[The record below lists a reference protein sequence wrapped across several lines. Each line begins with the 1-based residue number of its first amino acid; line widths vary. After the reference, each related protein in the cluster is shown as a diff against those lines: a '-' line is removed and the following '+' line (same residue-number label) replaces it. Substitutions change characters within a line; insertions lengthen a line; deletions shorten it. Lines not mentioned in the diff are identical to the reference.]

1 VSGSPYAI
9 PAIVLITVATVAI
22 GAFGYRISRSTSD
35 FLVASRTVSPRWNA
49 SAISGE
55 YLSAAS
61 FLGVAGLVM
70 MYGVDML
77 WYPVG
82 FTAGYLAMLL
92 YVAAPL
98 RRSGAYTLPD
108 FAEARLRSPALRTL
122 ATGFVVL
129 IGWLYLVPQLQ
140 GAGLTLSTVTGAP
153 SWLGAV
159 VVGGVVTLN
168 VAVGG
173 MRSITFVQ
181 AFQYWVKLTAI
192 AFPAMVLLAVWQARD
207 DGRGALTAHGP
218 PTFPRPTE
226 VRVEIATD
234 VVVERPVTV
243 AVEGAPTAWEPGPHR
258 VDAGSRLEFPAGA
271 EVPRV
276 ERGPGIDGDTWAAPL
291 SGLTGEHP
299 LFATYSL
306 ILATFLGTMGLPH
319 VLVRFYTN
327 PDGRAAR
334 TTTLVVLCMLG
345 LFYLFPTVYGALG
358 RVYAPHLLLTGTT
371 DAVVLVLPGAALG
384 GLPGQLLAGLVA
396 AGAFAAFLSTS
407 SGLLVS
413 VSGVLSTDVLGR
425 FSGGHGT
432 VRDFRRSA
440 MVAGVVP
447 LLLAL
452 QVGGLG
458 LSTVV
463 GLAFAVAASTF
474 CPLLVLGIWWRRLTA
489 VGAGAGL
496 LAGGT
501 LSGGAVLATVLGP
514 DLGGWPGELLAQPA
528 AWTVPTAFAVMVA
541 VSLATPRRVPADV
554 GRTML
559 QLHAPERLR
568 LPRSVPYA
576 SPPPGM

>member
-1 VSGSPYAI
+1 MSPFAV
-9 PAIVLITVATVAI
+9 PAIVFITVVTVVI
-22 GAFGYRISRSTSD
+22 GAFGYKISRNTSD
-35 FLVASRTVSPRWNA
+35 FLVASRTVSPRLNA

-61 FLGVAGLVM
+61 FLGVAGLIMVN
-70 MYGVDML
+70 GVDML

-108 FAEARLRSPALRTL
+108 FAEARLRSSGVRTL

-140 GAGLTLSTVTGAP
+140 GAGLTLTTVTGAP
-153 SWLGAV
+153 SWVGAV
-159 VVGGVVTLN
+159 VVGAVVTLN
-168 VAVGG
+168 TAVGG

-192 AFPAMVLLAVWQARD
+192 AFPAMVLLAVWFHRDGTPSPARQPLLD
-207 DGRGALTAHGP
+207 DGDRWL
-218 PTFPRPTE
+218 
-226 VRVEIATD
+226 
-234 VVVERPVTV
+234 
-243 AVEGAPTAWEPGPHR
+243 
-258 VDAGSRLEFPAGA
+258 
-271 EVPRV
+271 VP
-276 ERGPGIDGDTWAAPL
+276 
-291 SGLTGEHP
+291 LTGLGAHP
-299 LFATYSL
+299 LFTDYSL

-334 TTTLVVLCMLG
+334 TTTLVVLGLLG
-345 LFYLFPTVYGALG
+345 IFYLFPTVYGALG
-358 RVYAPHLLLTGTT
+358 RVYVPHLLRDGNA
-371 DAVVLVLPGAALG
+371 DAVVLVLPDAALG
-384 GLPGQLLAGLVA
+384 GLPGQLFGGLVA
-396 AGAFAAFLSTS
+396 AGAFAAFLAPAP
-407 SGLLVS
+407 GLLVS
-413 VSGVLSTDVLGR
+413 VSGVLSTDLFGR
-425 FSGGHGT
+425 WSGGHGS
-432 VRDFRRSA
+432 VRDFRRAA

-452 QVGGLG
+452 QAGSLG

-474 CPLLVLGIWWRRLTA
+474 CPLLVLGIWWRRLTP

-496 LAGGT
+496 LVGGG
-501 LSGGAVLATVLGP
+501 LSGIAVLITVLGP
-514 DLGGWPGELLAQPA
+514 PLSGWPGTLLAEPA
-528 AWTVPTAFAVMVA
+528 AWTVPISFAVMVLG
-541 VSLATPRRVPADV
+541 SLATQKQVPADV
-554 GRTML
+554 GRTMV

-568 LPRSVPYA
+568 LH
-576 SPPPGM
+576 G

>member
-1 VSGSPYAI
+1 MSPFAV
-9 PAIVLITVATVAI
+9 PAIVFITVVTVVI
-22 GAFGYRISRSTSD
+22 GAFGYKISRNTSD
-35 FLVASRTVSPRWNA
+35 FLVASRTVSPRLNA

-61 FLGVAGLVM
+61 FLGVAGLIMVN
-70 MYGVDML
+70 GVDML

-108 FAEARLRSPALRTL
+108 FAEARLRSTGVRAL

-140 GAGLTLSTVTGAP
+140 GAGLTLTTVTGAP
-153 SWLGAV
+153 SWVGAV
-159 VVGGVVTLN
+159 VVGAVVTLN
-168 VAVGG
+168 TAVGG

-192 AFPAMVLLAVWQARD
+192 AFPAMVLLAVWFHRD
-207 DGRGALTAHGP
+207 
-218 PTFPRPTE
+218 
-226 VRVEIATD
+226 
-234 VVVERPVTV
+234 
-243 AVEGAPTAWEPGPHR
+243 GAPSPAQQPLLE
-258 VDAGSRLEFPAGA
+258 DGSRWL
-271 EVPRV
+271 VP
-276 ERGPGIDGDTWAAPL
+276 
-291 SGLTGEHP
+291 LTGLGAHP
-299 LFATYSL
+299 LFTDYSL

-334 TTTLVVLCMLG
+334 TTTLVVLGLLG
-345 LFYLFPTVYGALG
+345 IFYLFPTVYGALG
-358 RVYAPHLLLTGTT
+358 RVYVPHLLQDGNA
-371 DAVVLVLPGAALG
+371 DAVVLVLPDAALG
-384 GLPGQLLAGLVA
+384 GLPGELLGGLVA
-396 AGAFAAFLSTS
+396 AGAFAAFLSTA

-413 VSGVLSTDVLGR
+413 VSGVLSTDLFGR
-425 FSGGHGT
+425 WSGSHGS
-432 VRDFRRSA
+432 VRDFRRAA

-452 QVGGLG
+452 QAGSLG

-474 CPLLVLGIWWRRLTA
+474 CPLLVLGIWWRRLTPA
-489 VGAGAGL
+489 GAGAGL
-496 LAGGT
+496 LVGGG
-501 LSGGAVLATVLGP
+501 LSGIAVLVTVLGP
-514 DLGGWPGELLAQPA
+514 PLSGWPGALLAEPA
-528 AWTVPTAFAVMVA
+528 AWTVPISFAVMVLG
-541 VSLATPRRVPADV
+541 SLATQKQVPADV
-554 GRTML
+554 GRTMV

-568 LPRSVPYA
+568 LHP
-576 SPPPGM
+576 

>member
-1 VSGSPYAI
+1 MSGSPFAV
-9 PAIVLITVATVAI
+9 PAIVLITVATLTI
-22 GAFGYRISRSTSD
+22 GAFGYRISRNTSD

-70 MYGVDML
+70 TYGVDML

-108 FAEARLRSPALRTL
+108 FAEARLRSPRLRGL

-153 SWLGAV
+153 AWLGAV
-159 VVGGVVTLN
+159 IVGGVVTTN

-192 AFPAMVLLAVWQARD
+192 ALPATVLLIVWQNRD
-207 DGRGALTAHGP
+207 DGSGALTADAP
-218 PTFPRPTE
+218 PTFSAPTE
-226 VRVEIATD
+226 VRVRTD
-234 VVVERPVTV
+234 TGVLVDQPVTV
-243 AVEGAPTAWEPGPHR
+243 TLDDAEVRWDPGRHL
-258 VDAGSRLEFPAGA
+258 VQAGTRIEFPAGA
-271 EVPRV
+271 AVPRV
-276 ERGPGIDGDTWAAPL
+276 DGERPTEGATWARPL
-291 SGLTGEHP
+291 SGLAGPHP

-327 PDGRAAR
+327 PDGGAAR
-334 TTTLVVLCMLG
+334 TTTLVVLGMLG
-345 LFYLFPTVYGALG
+345 VFYLFPTVYGALG
-358 RVYAPHLLLTGTT
+358 RVYAPQLLFTGAT

-384 GLPGQLLAGLVA
+384 GLAGQLLAGLVA

-425 FSGGHGT
+425 WSGGHGS

-440 MVAGVVP
+440 TLAGVVP
-447 LLLAL
+447 LVLAL
-452 QVGGLG
+452 QLG
-458 LSTVV
+458 TLELSTVV

-474 CPLLVLGIWWRRLTA
+474 CPLLVLGIWWRRLTP
-489 VGAGAGL
+489 VGAAAGL
-496 LAGGT
+496 LIGGT
-501 LSGGAVLATVLGP
+501 LSGGAVLLTVLGP
-514 DLGGWPGELLAQPA
+514 EHGGWLDGWLGGWPASMLAQPA

-541 VSLATPRRVPADV
+541 VSLLTPSRVPPDV

-559 QLHAPERLR
+559 QLHAPESLRLR
-568 LPRSVPYA
+568 
-576 SPPPGM
+576 

>member
-1 VSGSPYAI
+1 
-9 PAIVLITVATVAI
+9 
-22 GAFGYRISRSTSD
+22 
-35 FLVASRTVSPRWNA
+35 
-49 SAISGE
+49 
-55 YLSAAS
+55 
-61 FLGVAGLVM
+61 
-70 MYGVDML
+70 
-77 WYPVG
+77 
-82 FTAGYLAMLL
+82 
-92 YVAAPL
+92 
-98 RRSGAYTLPD
+98 
-108 FAEARLRSPALRTL
+108 
-122 ATGFVVL
+122 
-129 IGWLYLVPQLQ
+129 
-140 GAGLTLSTVTGAP
+140 
-153 SWLGAV
+153 
-159 VVGGVVTLN
+159 
-168 VAVGG
+168 
-173 MRSITFVQ
+173 
-181 AFQYWVKLTAI
+181 
-192 AFPAMVLLAVWQARD
+192 
-207 DGRGALTAHGP
+207 
-218 PTFPRPTE
+218 
-226 VRVEIATD
+226 
-234 VVVERPVTV
+234 
-243 AVEGAPTAWEPGPHR
+243 
-258 VDAGSRLEFPAGA
+258 
-271 EVPRV
+271 
-276 ERGPGIDGDTWAAPL
+276 
-291 SGLTGEHP
+291 
-299 LFATYSL
+299 
-306 ILATFLGTMGLPH
+306 
-319 VLVRFYTN
+319 
-327 PDGRAAR
+327 
-334 TTTLVVLCMLG
+334 
-345 LFYLFPTVYGALG
+345 VYGALG

-371 DAVVLVLPGAALG
+371 DAVVLVLPEAALG

-425 FSGGHGT
+425 LSGGHGT

-528 AWTVPTAFAVMVA
+528 AWTVPTAFAIMVA
-541 VSLATPRRVPADV
+541 VSLATQRRAPADV

>member
-1 VSGSPYAI
+1 MSPFAV
-9 PAIVLITVATVAI
+9 PAIVFITVVTVVI
-22 GAFGYRISRSTSD
+22 GAFGYKISRNTSD
-35 FLVASRTVSPRWNA
+35 FLVASRTVSPGANA

-61 FLGVAGLVM
+61 FLGVAGLIMVN
-70 MYGVDML
+70 GVDML

-108 FAEARLRSPALRTL
+108 FAEARLRSTGVRTL

-140 GAGLTLSTVTGAP
+140 GAGLTLTTVTGAP
-153 SWLGAV
+153 SWVGAV
-159 VVGGVVTLN
+159 VVGAVVTLN

-192 AFPAMVLLAVWQARD
+192 AFPAMVLLAVWYHRD
-207 DGRGALTAHGP
+207 GKPSPSQQPLLR
-218 PTFPRPTE
+218 
-226 VRVEIATD
+226 
-234 VVVERPVTV
+234 
-243 AVEGAPTAWEPGPHR
+243 
-258 VDAGSRLEFPAGA
+258 
-271 EVPRV
+271 
-276 ERGPGIDGDTWAAPL
+276 DGDRWLVPL
-291 SGLTGEHP
+291 TELGDHP
-299 LFATYSL
+299 LFIVYSL

-334 TTTLVVLCMLG
+334 TTTLVVLGLLG
-345 LFYLFPTVYGALG
+345 VFYLFPTVYGALG
-358 RVYAPHLLLTGTT
+358 RVYAPELIHEGKA

-384 GLPGQLLAGLVA
+384 GLPGELLAGLVA
-396 AGAFAAFLSTS
+396 AGAFAAFLSTA
-407 SGLLVS
+407 SGLMVS
-413 VSGVLSTDVLGR
+413 VSGVLSTDVFGR
-425 FSGGHGT
+425 WSGGHGS

-452 QVGGLG
+452 QAGSLG

-474 CPLLVLGIWWRRLTA
+474 CPLLVLGIWWRGLTP

-496 LAGGT
+496 LVGGG
-501 LSGGAVLATVLGP
+501 LSSIAVLITVLGP
-514 DLGGWPGELLAQPA
+514 GLSGWPGALLAEPA
-528 AWTVPTAFAVMVA
+528 AWSVPTSFAVMVLG
-541 VSLATPRRVPADV
+541 SLASRKRVPADV
-554 GRTML
+554 GRTMV

-568 LPRSVPYA
+568 L
-576 SPPPGM
+576 GQ

>member
-1 VSGSPYAI
+1 VSPYAV
-9 PAIVLITVATVAI
+9 PAIVTITVVTVVI
-22 GAFGYRISRSTSD
+22 GAFGYRISRNTSD
-35 FLVASRTVSPRWNA
+35 FLVASRTVSPRLNA

-61 FLGVAGLVM
+61 FLGVAGLIMVN
-70 MYGVDML
+70 GVDML

-108 FAEARLRSPALRTL
+108 FAEARLRSSGLRGLST
-122 ATGFVVL
+122 AFVVL

-153 SWLGAV
+153 SWVGAV
-159 VVGGVVTLN
+159 VVGAVVTLN

-192 AFPAMVLLAVWQARD
+192 AFPAMVLLIVWLHRD
-207 DGRGALTAHGP
+207 
-218 PTFPRPTE
+218 
-226 VRVEIATD
+226 
-234 VVVERPVTV
+234 
-243 AVEGAPTAWEPGPHR
+243 GAPAPSAQPQL
-258 VDAGSRLEFPAGA
+258 A
-271 EVPRV
+271 
-276 ERGPGIDGDTWAAPL
+276 DGDRWVLP
-291 SGLTGEHP
+291 LTGLGAHP
-299 LFATYSL
+299 LFSVYSL

-334 TTTLVVLCMLG
+334 TTTLVVLGMLG
-345 LFYLFPTVYGALG
+345 VFYLFPTVYGALG
-358 RVYAPHLLLTGTT
+358 RVYAPQLIRNGNA
-371 DAVVLVLPGAALG
+371 DAVVLVLPDAALG
-384 GLPGQLLAGLVA
+384 GLPGQLLGGLVA

-413 VSGVLSTDVLGR
+413 VSGVLSTDVFGR
-425 FSGGHGT
+425 WSGGHGS

-452 QVGGLG
+452 QAGVLG

-474 CPLLVLGIWWRRLTA
+474 CPLLVLGIWWRRLTP

-496 LAGGT
+496 VIGGG
-501 LSGGAVLATVLGP
+501 LSTIAVLVTVVGP
-514 DLGGWPGELLAQPA
+514 PLGGWPGALLAQPA
-528 AWTVPTAFAVMVA
+528 AWTVPTAFAVMVLG
-541 VSLATPRRVPADV
+541 SLATQRRVPPDV
-554 GRTML
+554 GRTMV

-568 LPRSVPYA
+568 PAR
-576 SPPPGM
+576 

>member
-1 VSGSPYAI
+1 VGSVSSSPYAV

-22 GAFGYRISRSTSD
+22 GAFGYRISRNTSD
-35 FLVASRTVSPRWNA
+35 FLVASRTVSPRLNA

-70 MYGVDML
+70 ANGVDML

-108 FAEARLRSPALRTL
+108 FAEARLRSAGLRAL

-153 SWLGAV
+153 AWVGAV
-159 VVGGVVTLN
+159 VVGAVVTLN

-192 AFPAMVLLAVWQARD
+192 AFPAMVLLAVWVHRD
-207 DGRGALTAHGP
+207 DRAGDLT
-218 PTFPRPTE
+218 
-226 VRVEIATD
+226 
-234 VVVERPVTV
+234 
-243 AVEGAPTAWEPGPHR
+243 APTAPTLAAVTMVEVDTASVLVVDDALTVR
-258 VDAGSRLEFPAGA
+258 VDGTAQIWQPGRHPVAVGTRLELPAGA
-271 EVPRV
+271 AVPRV
-276 ERGPGIDGDTWAAPL
+276 EGKPHPNGALWSTPL
-291 SGLTGEHP
+291 TGLPGEHP

-334 TTTLVVLCMLG
+334 TTTLVVLGMLG
-345 LFYLFPTVYGALG
+345 VFYLFPTVYGVLG
-358 RVYAPHLLLTGTT
+358 RVYAPQLLLTGNA
-371 DAVVLVLPGAALG
+371 DAVVLVLPGAVLG
-384 GLPGQLLAGLVA
+384 GLPGQLLAGLVS

-425 FSGGHGT
+425 WSGSHGS

-452 QVGGLG
+452 EAGTLS

-474 CPLLVLGIWWRRLTA
+474 CPLLVLGIWWRRLTP

-496 LAGGT
+496 VVGGG
-501 LSGGAVLATVLGP
+501 LSGGAVLLTVLGP
-514 DLGGWPGELLAQPA
+514 GFDGWTGALLAQPA
-528 AWTVPTAFAVMVA
+528 AWTVPTAFAVMVLA
-541 VSLATPRRVPADV
+541 SLATPGRMPADV
-554 GRTML
+554 GRTMV

-568 LPRSVPYA
+568 LPR
-576 SPPPGM
+576 G

>member
-1 VSGSPYAI
+1 MSPFAV
-9 PAIVLITVATVAI
+9 PAIVFITVATLGI
-22 GAFGYRISRSTSD
+22 GAFGYRISRNTSD
-35 FLVASRTVSPRWNA
+35 FLVASRTVSPRLNA

-61 FLGVAGLVM
+61 FLGVAGLIMVH
-70 MYGVDML
+70 GVDML

-108 FAEARLRSPALRTL
+108 FAEARLRSRGLRAL

-140 GAGLTLSTVTGAP
+140 GAGLTLSTVTGSPA
-153 SWLGAV
+153 WVGAV
-159 VVGGVVTLN
+159 VVGVVVTVN

-192 AFPAMVLLAVWQARD
+192 AFPAMVLLLIWAQRD
-207 DGRGALTAHGP
+207 
-218 PTFPRPTE
+218 
-226 VRVEIATD
+226 
-234 VVVERPVTV
+234 
-243 AVEGAPTAWEPGPHR
+243 GAPSPAAQ
-258 VDAGSRLEFPAGA
+258 AGLDP
-271 EVPRV
+271 
-276 ERGPGIDGDTWAAPL
+276 DGGQWVIP
-291 SGLTGEHP
+291 LTGLPGGHP
-299 LFATYSL
+299 LFSTYSL

-334 TTTLVVLCMLG
+334 TTTLVVLGMLG
-345 LFYLFPTVYGALG
+345 VFYLFPTIYGALG
-358 RVYAPHLLLTGTT
+358 RVYAPHLLRDGNA
-371 DAVVLVLPGAALG
+371 DAVVLVLPGAALD
-384 GLPGQLLAGLVA
+384 GLPGQLLGGLVA

-425 FSGGHGT
+425 WSGGQGS

-452 QVGGLG
+452 QAGSLG

-474 CPLLVLGIWWRRLTA
+474 CPLLVLGIWWPRLTP

-496 LAGGT
+496 IVGGT
-501 LSGGAVLATVLGP
+501 LSLGAVLMTVLGP
-514 DLGGWPGELLAQPA
+514 ELAGWPGALLAQPA
-528 AWTVPTAFAVMVA
+528 AWTVPTAFGVMVLG
-541 VSLATPRRVPADV
+541 SLATQSRVPADV
-554 GRTML
+554 GRTMV

-568 LPRSVPYA
+568 LQ
-576 SPPPGM
+576 G

>member
-1 VSGSPYAI
+1 MSPYAV
-9 PAIVLITVATVAI
+9 PAIVLITVATLGI
-22 GAFGYRISRSTSD
+22 GAFGYRISRNTSD
-35 FLVASRTVSPRWNA
+35 FLVASRTVSPRLNA

-70 MYGVDML
+70 TNGVDML

-108 FAEARLRSPALRTL
+108 FAEARLRSAGLRAL

-153 SWLGAV
+153 AWVGAV
-159 VVGGVVTLN
+159 VVGAVVTVN

-192 AFPAMVLLAVWQARD
+192 AFPAMVLLVVWLRRD
-207 DGRGALTAHGP
+207 
-218 PTFPRPTE
+218 
-226 VRVEIATD
+226 
-234 VVVERPVTV
+234 
-243 AVEGAPTAWEPGPHR
+243 GAPAPVAPPEWT
-258 VDAGSRLEFPAGA
+258 L
-271 EVPRV
+271 
-276 ERGPGIDGDTWAAPL
+276 PL
-291 SGLTGEHP
+291 SGTHP
-299 LFATYSL
+299 LFGTYSL

-334 TTTLVVLCMLG
+334 TTTLVVLGMLG
-345 LFYLFPTVYGALG
+345 VFYLFPTVYGALG
-358 RVYAPHLLLTGTT
+358 RVYAPHLLDDGNA
-371 DAVVLVLPGAALG
+371 DAVVLVLPSAAIGGLG
-384 GLPGQLLAGLVA
+384 GDLLAGLVA

-425 FSGGHGT
+425 VSGGHGS

-452 QVGGLG
+452 NAGDLG

-496 LAGGT
+496 LVGGG
-501 LSGGAVLATVLGP
+501 LSGGSVLVTVLGP
-514 DLGGWPGELLAQPA
+514 GLTGWPGALLAQPA
-528 AWTVPTAFAVMVA
+528 AWTVPIAFAVMVL

-554 GRTML
+554 GRTMV

-568 LPRSVPYA
+568 MP
-576 SPPPGM
+576 

>member
-1 VSGSPYAI
+1 VSPYAV
-9 PAIVLITVATVAI
+9 PAIVLITVTTLVI
-22 GAFGYRISRSTSD
+22 GAFGYRISRNTSD
-35 FLVASRTVSPRWNA
+35 FLVASRTVSPRLNA

-61 FLGVAGLVM
+61 FLGVAGLIM
-70 MYGVDML
+70 LNGVDML

-108 FAEARLRSPALRTL
+108 FAEARLRSSGLRGL
-122 ATGFVVL
+122 STGFVVL

-153 SWLGAV
+153 SWVGAV
-159 VVGGVVTLN
+159 VVGAVVTLN

-192 AFPAMVLLAVWQARD
+192 AFPAMVLLIVWLHRD
-207 DGRGALTAHGP
+207 GSP
-218 PTFPRPTE
+218 
-226 VRVEIATD
+226 
-234 VVVERPVTV
+234 
-243 AVEGAPTAWEPGPHR
+243 APTAQPQL
-258 VDAGSRLEFPAGA
+258 A
-271 EVPRV
+271 
-276 ERGPGIDGDTWAAPL
+276 DGDRWVLP
-291 SGLTGEHP
+291 LTGLGGHP
-299 LFATYSL
+299 LFSVYSL

-334 TTTLVVLCMLG
+334 ATTLVVLCMLG
-345 LFYLFPTVYGALG
+345 AFYLFPMVFGALG
-358 RVYAPHLLLTGTT
+358 RLYAPELLLTGRT
-371 DAVVLVLPGAALG
+371 DAVVLVLPGAAVG
-384 GLPGQLLAGLVA
+384 GLAGQLLAGLVA

-413 VSGVLSTDVLGR
+413 VSGVLSTDVFGR
-425 FSGGHGT
+425 WSGGHGS

-452 QVGGLG
+452 QAGALG

-474 CPLLVLGIWWRRLTA
+474 CPLLVLGIWWRRLTP

-496 LAGGT
+496 LIGGG
-501 LSGGAVLATVLGP
+501 LSSLAVLITVVGP
-514 DLGGWPGELLAQPA
+514 PLSGWPGALLAQPA
-528 AWTVPTAFAVMVA
+528 AWTVPTAFAVMVLG
-541 VSLATPRRVPADV
+541 SLATQRRVPPDV
-554 GRTML
+554 GRTMV

-568 LPRSVPYA
+568 PVR
-576 SPPPGM
+576 